1 MLKVI
6 FILECLKATELRV
19 LFVMYSFHEINTHMH
34 TQTYVL
40 LKCMCMY
47 NAVINTSLFLSS
59 SAFQH

>member
-6 FILECLKATELRV
+6 FILECLKVKELRV
-19 LFVMYSFHEINTHMH
+19 PFVTYSFHEIHTH
-34 TQTYVL
+34 VL

-59 SAFQH
+59 SAFHH

>member
-6 FILECLKATELRV
+6 FILQCQKVKELRV
-19 LFVMYSFHEINTHMH
+19 PFVMYSFHEILTHMH

-40 LKCMCMY
+40 LKCICMY